1 MRDGPPPAVGLSRD
15 ERLGRAVELGKYLE
29 SARPALFA
37 EPRVRFPL
45 VAAERQLGF
54 ANPAKRYFITLRSR
68 PERDPWRRCAEAE
81 EWLAEPTELPP
92 PKPLMAC
99 RPASRR
105 PHLDGKLDEAFWQA
119 AEAVRLRDDAEQ
131 DGGRGEA
138 QRGTV
143 VRFAYDPQFL
153 YLAIECP
160 KVDGGDYAHRDRPRP
175 RDSELSTHDRVAIRF
190 DVDRD
195 YTTYFELVVDHRGWT
210 HDACWS
216 DAHWDPTWYVAAAD
230 DESTWTVEAA
240 VPLAELVRAPPAARH
255 VWAVS
260 ARRTIPRVGFESWAG
275 EARHGASPEQFGLMI
290 FE

>member
-1 MRDGPPPAVGLSRD
+1 
-15 ERLGRAVELGKYLE
+15 
-29 SARPALFA
+29 
-37 EPRVRFPL
+37 
-45 VAAERQLGF
+45 
-54 ANPAKRYFITLRSR
+54 
-68 PERDPWRRCAEAE
+68 
-81 EWLAEPTELPP
+81 
-92 PKPLMAC
+92 
-99 RPASRR
+99 
-105 PHLDGKLDEAFWQA
+105 
-119 AEAVRLRDDAEQ
+119 
-131 DGGRGEA
+131 
-138 QRGTV
+138 
-143 VRFAYDPQFL
+143 
-153 YLAIECP
+153 
-160 KVDGGDYAHRDRPRP
+160 
-175 RDSELSTHDRVAIRF
+175 LSTHDRVAIRF